1 MGDTATLHIAG
12 SPSNAVAPGTT
23 ITLTGTTNIPGTYLW
38 SSDVSAA
45 LQTPT
50 DSIATSQPTT
60 QTFYT
65 FKVTTDA
72 HCIATDTVTVFI
84 NEPCVHA
91 RKAFTPN
98 GDGINDLWVVSDG
111 TCAMLKVNVYNRWG
125 GLVYHSDN
133 YLNDWGGTY
142 KGSPLPDG
150 TYYYVI
156 EAALPGGLSS
166 TLTGNVT
173 IIR

>member
-1 MGDTATLHIAG
+1 
-12 SPSNAVAPGTT
+12 
-23 ITLTGTTNIPGTYLW
+23 
-38 SSDVSAA
+38 
-45 LQTPT
+45 
-50 DSIATSQPTT
+50 
-60 QTFYT
+60 
-65 FKVTTDA
+65 
-72 HCIATDTVTVFI
+72 
-84 NEPCVHA
+84 
-91 RKAFTPN
+91 
-98 GDGINDLWVVSDG
+98 
-111 TCAMLKVNVYNRWG
+111 MLKVNVYNRWG